1 MASSDS
7 PQRPPSRIVHNG
19 DIALAVYESG
29 DPTAQTVICVH
40 GWPDTH
46 HVWDEVVPLLAQR
59 FHVVSYDT
67 RGHGQ
72 SSDPGS
78 VRGFRMSEFAADF
91 RAVADAVSPDRPVH
105 ALGHDWGSSQ
115 LWEVV
120 CEPAAEDRIASF
132 TSLSGPAVDHAAHWV
147 RSRLARPTPGRLAG
161 PLSQAAASSY
171 MAFFRIPGVSDA
183 FFRAAANPQRWTR
196 FLRAFDRVPAERV
209 HLGETFRRDVVS
221 GLRIYRANP
230 VPLTDPRDRY
240 TAVPIQLIVN
250 ERDRAIRPALLAD
263 TARWA
268 SQLWRRDLPAG
279 HWSPFS
285 HPRPIA
291 TAVIELA
298 DHLDGATAARGL
310 RRAQITPGRPPM
322 ADRLVVITG
331 FGSGIGRETALAFAR
346 HGADVVG
353 CDVDLG
359 AAKETAAMVQA
370 LGRSSAA
377 YQVDVADEGQMAEF
391 AREVIAEHGVPD
403 VLVNNAG
410 IGHAGAFLAT
420 SAADF
425 RHVLDVNLY
434 GVVHGCRAFA
444 PAMAERGTGG
454 HIVNVS
460 SLSAFAPHRAMSAY
474 STSKAG
480 VFAFSDCLRAELHD
494 TGVGVSTICPG
505 VVHTNIV
512 ATTRFSGV
520 SAEEEAAQ
528 QQRFDRLYRR
538 RNYTPD
544 KVAAHIVRAV
554 RDNRAVV
561 PVTPEAVQGYYLAR
575 LLPAASRRLARVDL
589 FGPRGRASARPDRQ
603 G

>member
-1 MASSDS
+1 MSTPADTA
-7 PQRPPSRIVHNG
+7 RARVVHNG
-19 DIALAVYESG
+19 DIEIAVFESG
-29 DPTAQTVICVH
+29 DPTRPTVICVH

-59 FHVVSYDT
+59 FHVVTYDT
-67 RGHGQ
+67 RGHGR

-78 VRGFRMSEFAADF
+78 VRGFRLAEFAADF

-105 ALGHDWGSSQ
+105 ALGHDWGSAQ

-120 CEPAAEDRIASF
+120 CEPGAEDRIASF
-132 TSLSGPAVDHAAHWV
+132 TSMSGPAVDHAAHWV
-147 RSRLARPTPGRLAG
+147 RSRLAHPSPRGIAG
-161 PLSQAAASSY
+161 PFRQATSSSY
-171 MAFFRIPGVSDA
+171 MAFFRTPGVSDA
-183 FFRAAANPQRWTR
+183 FFRAAVNPQRWTA
-196 FLRAFDRVPAERV
+196 FLGLFDRIRPEQV
-209 HLGETFRRDVVS
+209 HLAETFGQDAVS

-230 VPLTDPRDRY
+230 VPFTDPRERY

-250 ERDRAIRPALLAD
+250 LRDRAIRPAIFAD

-268 SQLWRRDLPAG
+268 PRLWRRDIPAG

-285 HPRPIA
+285 HPQPIA
-291 TAVIELA
+291 AAVIELA
-298 DHLDGATAARGL
+298 DHLDGQPPARGL
-310 RRAQITPGRPPM
+310 RRAQVAPGRPPM
-322 ADRLVVITG
+322 ADWLVVVTG

-346 HGADVVG
+346 QGADVVG

-359 AAKETAAMVQA
+359 AAKDTAAMVQA
-370 LGRSSAA
+370 LGRAATA
-377 YQVDVADEGQMAEF
+377 YQVDVADEEQVLEF
-391 AREVIAEHGVPD
+391 ASQVCAEHGVPD

-410 IGHAGAFLAT
+410 IGHAGSFLAT
-420 SAADF
+420 PSQEF

-434 GVVHGCRAFA
+434 GVVNGCRAFA
-444 PAMAERGTGG
+444 AAMAQRGTGG

-460 SLSAFAPHRAMSAY
+460 SLSAFAPHRSMSAY

-494 TGVGVSTICPG
+494 SGIGVSTICPG
-505 VVHTNIV
+505 FVHTKIV

-520 SAEEEAAQ
+520 SADEEAAQ
-528 QQRFDRLYRR
+528 QQRFDRLYQR

-561 PVTPEAVQGYYLAR
+561 PVTPEAVQGYYLSR
-575 LLPAASRRLARVDL
+575 LLPGVSRRLARVDL
-589 FGPRGRASARPDRQ
+589 FGQGRARARAKRQ
-603 G
+603 E

>member
-1 MASSDS
+1 MGTSTTDQA
-7 PQRPPSRIVHNG
+7 PTRIVPNG
-19 DIALAVYESG
+19 DVEIAVFTSG
-29 DPTAQTVICVH
+29 DPAAQVLICVH

-59 FHVVSYDT
+59 FHVVTYDT
-67 RGHGQ
+67 RGHGR

-78 VRGFRMSEFAADF
+78 VRGFRLSEFAADF

-105 ALGHDWGSSQ
+105 ALGHDWGSIQ

-120 CEPAAEDRIASF
+120 CEPGAEQRIASF
-132 TSLSGPAVDHAAHWV
+132 TSISGPALDHAAHWV
-147 RSRLARPTPGRLAG
+147 RSRLARPTPGSLAG
-161 PLSQAAASSY
+161 PLRQAAGSAY
-171 MAFFRIPGVSDA
+171 MLFFRTPGVSDA
-183 FFRAAANPQRWTR
+183 FFRAAAHPRRWTR
-196 FLRAFDRVPAERV
+196 FLGGFDRVPPERV
-209 HLGETFRRDVVS
+209 HLGDTFSRDVVS

-230 VPLTDPRDRY
+230 VPLTSPRERY
-240 TAVPIQLIVN
+240 TDVPVQLIVN
-250 ERDRAIRPALLAD
+250 ERDRAVRAALFSD
-263 TARWA
+263 TSRWVAR
-268 SQLWRRDLPAG
+268 LWRRDIPAG

-291 TAVIELA
+291 AAVVELA
-298 DHLDGATAARGL
+298 DHLDGAAPARGL
-310 RRAQITPGRPPM
+310 RRASTNPGRAPL
-322 ADRLVVITG
+322 ADQLVVVTG

-346 HGADVVG
+346 QGADVVG
-353 CDVDLG
+353 CDIDLG
-359 AAKETAAMVQA
+359 AAKDTAAMVQA

-377 YQVDVADEGQMAEF
+377 YQVDVADEAEVMAF
-391 AREVIAEHGVPD
+391 GAQVIAEHGVPD

-420 SAADF
+420 SAQDF

-460 SLSAFAPHRAMSAY
+460 SLSAFAPHRSMSAY
-474 STSKAG
+474 STSKAA

-494 TGVGVSTICPG
+494 AGIGVSTICPG

-520 SAEEEAAQ
+520 SAEEESAQ

-554 RDNRAVV
+554 REGRAVV
-561 PVTPEAVQGYYLAR
+561 PVTPEAVQGYYLSR
-575 LLPAASRRLARVDL
+575 FLPSASRRLARIDL
-589 FGPRGRASARPDRQ
+589 FGARGRTSGRVAQRE
-603 G
+603 